1 MSEFNSES
9 FPDSLAL
16 ATENSLTIGTL
27 DDIQKLHIRTF
38 PLGTLILRTFPSF
51 FFEQQS
57 DNCLYSKLLFCLRFL
72 IVVEMN

>member
-16 ATENSLTIGTL
+16 ATENSLTIGTI

-38 PLGTLILRTFPSF
+38 PLGMLILHIHNSSSSNDSVYRL
-51 FFEQQS
+51 
-57 DNCLYSKLLFCLRFL
+57 CVIRF
-72 IVVEMN
+72 